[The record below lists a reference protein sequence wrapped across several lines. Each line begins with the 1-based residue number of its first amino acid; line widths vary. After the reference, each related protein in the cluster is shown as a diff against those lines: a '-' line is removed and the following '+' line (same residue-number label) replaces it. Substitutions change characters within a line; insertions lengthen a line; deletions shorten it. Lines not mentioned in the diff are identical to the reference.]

1 MDSGSDE
8 IAPTGLAG
16 AGWRAVRAMAHMPKR
31 VTQHGIHLSGAEAP
45 IASLKPGQ
53 EELHRQ
59 HFYTTEA
66 KPLQETYLAQDS
78 FKETIYQKSLSKL
91 TLPEDYSDRAKPV
104 LTKAQ
109 EMFGRSGA
117 VTGYSGTDHW
127 TSEYKQTFH
136 EGSGAKKRVVK
147 QYGAPYQMG
156 DPPCCVSQPVQLSF
170 YQREFGT
177 YGSNPRHRITFG
189 DTKLPVAKSDLTVGT
204 TKGTS
209 HIPGYQGFLPT
220 NTNNPKVAAVEA
232 GMNIRSGDKTNITE
246 IFHLNL
252 PGYAGHIP
260 ACSSNDRGP
269 RQMSTMTV
277 MGKAFSESTGHD
289 FKPMPH
295 TAR

>member
-1 MDSGSDE
+1 
-8 IAPTGLAG
+8 
-16 AGWRAVRAMAHMPKR
+16 MAHMPKR
-31 VTQHGIHLSGAEAP
+31 ATQHGVFLSGSEAP

-66 KPLQETYLAQDS
+66 KPLHETYLSADA
-78 FKETIYQKSLSKL
+78 FKETLYQKQQSKL
-91 TLPEDYSDRAKPV
+91 TLPEDYVDRQRPV
-104 LTKAQ
+104 ITKAQ
-109 EMFGRSGA
+109 EMFGMGNSG
-117 VTGYSGTDHW
+117 VVGGYSGTDHW
-127 TSEYKQTFH
+127 TSEYKHIFH
-136 EGSGAKKRVVK
+136 EGTGAKKRVAK

-156 DPPCCVSQPVQLSF
+156 DPPCCVSQPMMMSF

-177 YGSNPRHRITFG
+177 YGSNPRHRIQHG
-189 DTKLPVAKSDLTVGT
+189 DTKLPVQKSDLTVGT

-209 HIPGYQGFLPT
+209 HVPGYQGFLPT

-232 GMNIRSGDKTNITE
+232 GTSNRSVDKTNITE

-252 PGYAGHIP
+252 PGYAGHKP
-260 ACSSNDRGP
+260 SCASNDRGP

-277 MGKAFSESTGHD
+277 MGRAFSESTGHD